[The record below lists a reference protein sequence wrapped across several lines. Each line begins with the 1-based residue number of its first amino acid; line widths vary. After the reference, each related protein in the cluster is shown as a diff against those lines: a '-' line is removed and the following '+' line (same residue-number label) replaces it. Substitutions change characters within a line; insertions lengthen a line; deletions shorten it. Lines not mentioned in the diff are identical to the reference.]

1 MGKYLREPINSLTHW
16 VGAIL
21 SLFALIAMLIKGIAS
36 NASTTA
42 IVSVVIFG
50 ISLIMLYS
58 VSATYHGVI
67 TSDKIIFR
75 LRKLDHS
82 MIFILIAGSYA
93 PFSLIALGGSKGTV
107 FFTTIASIAIAGI
120 LFRMLWFDCPRWFQT
135 SLYIGLGWAAIFMIK
150 PLSQVLNPISLFL
163 LVLGGVFYTIGGI
176 IYGLKP
182 KKLQLGK
189 FGFHEIF
196 HIFIILGSL
205 CHFICVF
212 LYLI

>member
-1 MGKYLREPINSLTHW
+1 MEKYLREPINSLTHLI
-16 VGAIL
+16 GAIL
-21 SLFALIAMLIKGIAS
+21 SVFALIAMLVKGIVNNS
-36 NASTTA
+36 STVTIA
-42 IVSVVIFG
+42 SVVIFG
-50 ISLIMLYS
+50 ISLILLYS

-67 TSDKIIFR
+67 TSDKIIFT

-93 PFSLIALGGSKGTV
+93 PFSLIALGGSRGTV
-107 FFTTIASIAIAGI
+107 FFTVITSIAIFGI
-120 LFRMLWFDCPRWFQT
+120 LFRMLWFNCPRWLQT

-163 LVLGGVFYTIGGI
+163 LIFGGVLYTVGGV
-176 IYGLKP
+176 IYALKP

-205 CHFICVF
+205 CHFISVF
-212 LYLI
+212 IYLI